1 MKKAIPPILLLIMI
15 IDLLTLTG
23 CWDRKDIENRG
34 YVLGIAVDSYS
45 PKDTKAKGH
54 EAKKEEFEETETAI
68 GQPIYEMTVQIPI
81 IKRSPSLAA
90 LGAGGSSGGNEPKT
104 WQISQ
109 VGNAFISMEREMES
123 RTSLTLY
130 YEHLQVLVLSD
141 KVLKD
146 GLHNM
151 VDFFLRH
158 REMRTSV
165 SLFVAEGSAKKI
177 LEVVPQEED
186 HAATYLFE
194 LPINADKNSR
204 IAYKHN
210 LGEAMNCLRSGDA
223 FILPRV
229 EASKDEIKITGGA
242 LIKDGKMAGWADEL
256 DIEVINVMAD
266 KYQGGTVIGRLPG
279 SDEGIIIMEVTSSK
293 TKVTPVI
300 KDGELSFD
308 VHVKMK
314 GKYAEQVGVTSGGLV
329 DIEYIKECEKEF
341 AKTIETRCKKTIEKM
356 QKECNVDVFQLNRKV
371 RTQKPAYWEEVKD
384 EWDEIFPNLDINVKA
399 DVTIQ
404 MIGVMK

>member
-1 MKKAIPPILLLIMI
+1 M
-15 IDLLTLTG
+15 LTG

-45 PKDTKAKGH
+45 PKDSQVKGD
-54 EAKKEEFEETETAI
+54 EAIKEGFEETETAI
-68 GQPIYEMTVQIPI
+68 GQPVYEMTIQLPI

-90 LGAGGSSGGNEPKT
+90 SGSGSSGNEPKT
-104 WQISQ
+104 WQITQS
-109 VGNAFISMEREMES
+109 GNDFISMEREMES

-146 GLHNM
+146 GLDKM
-151 VDFFLRH
+151 IDFFLRH

-165 SLFVAEGSAKKI
+165 SIFVAEGSAKKI

-186 HAATYLFE
+186 HSATYLFE

-210 LGEAMNCLRSGDA
+210 LGEAMNCLRAGDA
-223 FILPRV
+223 FVLPKV
-229 EASKDEIKITGGA
+229 EASKDEIKIKGGA
-242 LIKDGKMAGWADEL
+242 LIKEGKMAGWADEL
-256 DIEVINVMAD
+256 DIEVTNIIAD
-266 KYQGGTVIGRLPG
+266 RYKGGTVVGRLPG
-279 SDEGIIIMEVTSSK
+279 SKEGIIVMEVTSAK
-293 TKVTPVI
+293 TKTTPII

-308 VHVKMK
+308 IHVKVK
-314 GKYAEQVGVTSGGLV
+314 GRYAEQVGVTSGRLV
-329 DIEYIKECEKEF
+329 DKDFIKECEKEF
-341 AKTIETRCKKTIEKM
+341 AKTIETRCRKTIEKM
-356 QKECNVDVFQLNRKV
+356 QKKYNVDVFQLNRKV

-384 EWDEIFPNLDINVKA
+384 DWDEIFPNLDINVKA
-399 DVTIQ
+399 EAQIEL
-404 MIGVMK
+404 IGVMK

>member
-1 MKKAIPPILLLIMI
+1 MKKAKPVIVLLLIIVCM
-15 IDLLTLTG
+15 LLFTG

-34 YVLGIAVDSYS
+34 YVLGIAVDSYT
-45 PKDTKAKGH
+45 PKNSQTKGD
-54 EAKKEEFEETETAI
+54 EEKKQEFEETQTAI
-68 GQPIYEMTVQIPI
+68 GEPLYEMTVQLPI

-90 LGAGGSSGGNEPKT
+90 SGAGSSDGQPKT
-104 WQISQ
+104 WQITQ
-109 VGNAFISMEREMES
+109 TGNDFISMEREMES

-130 YEHLQVLVLSD
+130 YEHLQVLILSD

-146 GLHNM
+146 GLNNM
-151 VDFFLRH
+151 IDFFLRH

-186 HAATYLFE
+186 HSATYLFE
-194 LPINADKNSR
+194 LPINADKNAR

-223 FILPRV
+223 FVLPRV
-229 EASKDEIKITGGA
+229 EASKDEIKIKGGA

-256 DIEVINVMAD
+256 DIEAINILAD
-266 KYQGGTVIGRLPG
+266 AYKGGTVVGSLPRN
-279 SDEGIIIMEVTSSK
+279 DKAIVVMEVTSAK
-293 TKVTPVI
+293 TKVIPII

-308 VHVKMK
+308 VDIKVK
-314 GKYAEQVGVTSGGLV
+314 GKYAEQVGVTSGGRV
-329 DIEYIKECEKEF
+329 DKNFIEQCEKEF

-356 QKECNVDVFQLNRKV
+356 QKEYNVDVFQLSRKV
-371 RTQKPAYWEEVKD
+371 RTEKPAYWEEVKD
-384 EWDEIFPNLDINVKA
+384 NWDEIFPNLDINVKA

-404 MIGVMK
+404 LIGVMK

>member
-1 MKKAIPPILLLIMI
+1 MKKLKLSIIILLISVCLLIF
-15 IDLLTLTG
+15 TG
-23 CWDRKDIENRG
+23 CWDRKDIEDRG
-34 YVLGIAVDSYS
+34 YVLGIAVDSYTPNDS
-45 PKDTKAKGH
+45 QAKGD
-54 EAKKEEFEETETAI
+54 EEKKQEFEETQTAI
-68 GQPIYEMTVQIPI
+68 GEPLYEMTVQLPI

-90 LGAGGSSGGNEPKT
+90 SGAGSSDGQPKT
-104 WQISQ
+104 WQITQ
-109 VGNAFISMEREMES
+109 TGNAFISMEREMES

-130 YEHLQVLVLSD
+130 YEHLQVLILSD

-146 GLHNM
+146 GLNNM
-151 VDFFLRH
+151 IDFFLRH

-177 LEVVPQEED
+177 LDVVPQEED
-186 HAATYLFE
+186 HSSTYLFE
-194 LPINADKNSR
+194 LPINADKNAR

-256 DIEVINVMAD
+256 DIEVINILAD
-266 KYQGGTVIGRLPG
+266 EYKGGTIVGRLPG
-279 SDEGIIIMEVTSSK
+279 HDEGIIVMEVTDSK
-293 TKVTPVI
+293 TKVTPII

-308 VHVKMK
+308 VDVKVK
-314 GKYAEQVGVTSGGLV
+314 GKYAEQVGVTSGGRV
-329 DIEYIKECEKEF
+329 DKEYIKECEKEF
-341 AKTIETRCKKTIEKM
+341 ARTIERRCRITIEKM
-356 QKECNVDVFQLNRKV
+356 QKEYNVDVFQLSRKV

-384 EWDEIFPNLDINVKA
+384 QWDEIFPNLDINVRA

-404 MIGVMK
+404 LIGVMK

>member
-1 MKKAIPPILLLIMI
+1 MKESKLSIILLLITISMLI
-15 IDLLTLTG
+15 FTG
-23 CWDRKDIENRG
+23 CWDRRDIEDRG
-34 YVLGIAVDSYS
+34 YVLGIAVDSYTPS
-45 PKDTKAKGH
+45 NSQAKGD
-54 EAKKEEFEETETAI
+54 EAKKEEFEETQTAI
-68 GQPIYEMTVQIPI
+68 GQPIYEMTVQLPI

-90 LGAGGSSGGNEPKT
+90 SGAGSSGGQPKT

-109 VGNAFISMEREMES
+109 SGNAFISMEREMES

-130 YEHLQVLVLSD
+130 YEHLQVLILSD

-151 VDFFLRH
+151 IDFFLRH

-186 HAATYLFE
+186 HSSTYLFE
-194 LPINADKNSR
+194 LPINADKNAG

-223 FILPRV
+223 FVLPRV
-229 EASKDEIKITGGA
+229 EATKDEIKITGGA
-242 LIKDGKMAGWADEL
+242 LIKDGKMVGWADEL
-256 DIEVINVMAD
+256 DIEVTNIIAD
-266 KYQGGTVIGRLPG
+266 KYKGGTVMGRMPG
-279 SDEGIIIMEVTSSK
+279 NNEAIIVMEVTSAR
-293 TKVTPVI
+293 TKVVPI
-300 KDGELSFD
+300 IENGELRFD
-308 VHVKMK
+308 VDIKMK
-314 GKYAEQVGVTSGGLV
+314 GKYAEQVGVTSGGRV
-329 DIEYIKECEKEF
+329 DKNFIKECEKEF

-356 QKECNVDVFQLNRKV
+356 QKEYNVDVFQLNRIV

-384 EWDEIFPNLDINVKA
+384 DWDEIFQNLDINVKA
-399 DVTIQ
+399 NVTIQ
-404 MIGVMK
+404 IIGVKK